1 MFVIYVNSNH
11 TFSYIYARRE
21 LYTIYEFE
29 LYGKKNKTSVVSIQI
44 TCRLF
49 GTLFT
54 WRVFQINLDKSWCT
68 VCHSEHIHRPLFVPS
83 KKVILKIQCP
93 TCHRGAPRS
102 AFGIWTKF
110 SSCPVS
116 WPWTNFHQGHKV
128 PMLAEYMMLLP
139 LLSENL
145 RTV

>member
-54 WRVFQINLDKSWCT
+54 
-68 VCHSEHIHRPLFVPS
+68 
-83 KKVILKIQCP
+83 
-93 TCHRGAPRS
+93 
-102 AFGIWTKF
+102 
-110 SSCPVS
+110 
-116 WPWTNFHQGHKV
+116 
-128 PMLAEYMMLLP
+128 
-139 LLSENL
+139 
-145 RTV
+145 